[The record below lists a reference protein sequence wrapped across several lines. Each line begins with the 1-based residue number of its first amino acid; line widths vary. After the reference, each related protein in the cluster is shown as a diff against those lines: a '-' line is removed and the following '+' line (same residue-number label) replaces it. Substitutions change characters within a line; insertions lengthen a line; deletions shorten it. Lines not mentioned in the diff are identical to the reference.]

1 MPTYYCDCCEFAT
14 HLKGNYKQH
23 LGTKKHMMNYNL
35 TIKEK
40 ELEMNTNEHKMNTN
54 EHKMNTN
61 EPMDLSIKDKKFVCE
76 YCNEK
81 FNTKPSMRRHQN
93 YYCKEIP
100 QESLYEKL
108 QRSEKEKKKLYKKI
122 EKLMEKPPSNV
133 SQRIN
138 SDNINQN
145 INNTQNNQNSHNKI
159 TLNCYGCEDL
169 SHITGSVLDKL
180 INGPGTMI
188 SKLTELIH
196 FNDKKPENMNMY
208 VPNKRAKFIKTYIE
222 DKWKLENKKVKINDI
237 LKRNCGIIDDHY
249 IQNKDKYS
257 NFSKK
262 NYSLVNDGIE
272 NDDKKILKDQFDSVE
287 IGLLNGTDKFKELF
301 DNFSEKVTENA
312 C

>member
-1 MPTYYCDCCEFAT
+1 MPTYSCECCNFHT
-14 HLKGNYKQH
+14 KLKTDYKRHLV
-23 LGTKKHMMNYNL
+23 TKKHITNYKL

-40 ELEMNTNEHKMNTN
+40 EMEMNQNEPKMN
-54 EHKMNTN
+54 HN
-61 EPMDLSIKDKKFVCE
+61 EPKKSQNEPTDLCLKDNKFQCQ
-76 YCNEK
+76 YCKEK
-81 FNTKPSMRRHQN
+81 FNTKPSMRRHELHR
-93 YYCKEIP
+93 CKERF
-100 QESLYEKL
+100 QLSLYEKL
-108 QRSEKEKKKLYKKI
+108 QKSEKEKKKLYKKI
-122 EKLMEKPPSNV
+122 EKLMDKGPSNV

-145 INNTQNNQNSHNKI
+145 INNTQNNQNSHNNI
-159 TLNCYGCEDL
+159 TLNCYGSEDL

-208 VPNKRAKFIKTYIE
+208 IPNRRANFIKTYIE
-222 DKWKLENKKVKINDI
+222 DEWKLENKKEKLNNI

-249 IQNKDKYS
+249 VQNKDKYS

-262 NYSLVNDGIE
+262 NYTLVNDGIE
-272 NDDKKILKDQFDSVE
+272 NDDKRILKDQLESVE

-301 DNFSEKVTENA
+301 ENFTEKVTENA

>member
-1 MPTYYCDCCEFAT
+1 MTQKDP
-14 HLKGNYKQH
+14 
-23 LGTKKHMMNYNL
+23 
-35 TIKEK
+35 
-40 ELEMNTNEHKMNTN
+40 KMTQKDP
-54 EHKMNTN
+54 KMTQN
-61 EPMDLSIKDKKFVCE
+61 EPMNLSLKDNKFQCQ
-76 YCNEK
+76 YCGNE
-81 FNTKPSMRRHQN
+81 FSTKAHMRRHELHR
-93 YYCKEIP
+93 CKKRT
-100 QESLYEKL
+100 QLSLYEKL

-122 EKLMEKPPSNV
+122 EKLMEKGASNV

-145 INNTQNNQNSHNKI
+145 INNTQNNQTSNNI
-159 TLNCYGCEDL
+159 TLNCYGSEDL

-208 VPNKRAKFIKTYIE
+208 IPNRRANFIKTYVE
-222 DKWKLENKKVKINDI
+222 DEWKLENKKEKLNDI

-249 IQNKDKYS
+249 VQNKDKYS
-257 NFSKK
+257 SFSKK
-262 NYSLVNDGIE
+262 NYTLVNDGIE
-272 NDDKKILKDQFDSVE
+272 KDDKKILKDQLDSVE

-301 DNFSEKVTENA
+301 DNFTEKVTENA

>member
-1 MPTYYCDCCEFAT
+1 MPTYSCECCNFT
-14 HLKGNYKQH
+14 TQLKGNYKQH
-23 LGTKKHMMNYNL
+23 LATKKHIMNYNL

-40 ELEMNTNEHKMNTN
+40 EMEMSQ
-54 EHKMNTN
+54 N
-61 EPMDLSIKDKKFVCE
+61 EPKKSQKEPQMSQNEPTDLNLKDKKFHCQ

-81 FNTKPSMRRHQN
+81 FNTKPNMRRHELHR
-93 YYCKEIP
+93 CKKRT
-100 QESLYEKL
+100 QLSLYEKL

-122 EKLMEKPPSNV
+122 EKLMEKGASNV

-145 INNTQNNQNSHNKI
+145 INNTQNNQTSNNI
-159 TLNCYGCEDL
+159 TLNCYGSEDL

-208 VPNKRAKFIKTYIE
+208 IPNRRANFIKTYVE
-222 DKWKLENKKVKINDI
+222 DEWKLENKKEKLNDI

-249 IQNKDKYS
+249 VQNKDKYS
-257 NFSKK
+257 SFSKK
-262 NYSLVNDGIE
+262 NYTLVNDGIE
-272 NDDKKILKDQFDSVE
+272 KDDKKILKDQLDSVE

-301 DNFSEKVTENA
+301 DNFTEKVTENA